1 MNQNTQ
7 ENYRNIDLDLDIG
20 HGRHYTH
27 EMIIT
32 RLDHV
37 EDKVNSIILKIDQLT
52 TAFTNNDLGKPDFD
66 GHRKEHLT
74 MAVTKKTFEGY
85 KEDSAKKI
93 LGIAITIIGFLLLGG
108 IIQWISSV
116 AK

>member
-7 ENYRNIDLDLDIG
+7 ENYRNIDLDIG
-20 HGRHYTH
+20 QGRHYTH

-93 LGIAITIIGFLLLGG
+93 LGS
-108 IIQWISSV
+108 QSQSS
-116 AK
+116 ASYSWGELSNG